1 MQNLLA
7 TCWFYIIILCGI
19 GIKTFFLSII
29 CYIIDVFSF
38 SFIFSP
44 LKGRYWHRNKMD
56 SRFITLMNLQTVFY
70 PSFSRVFLGGWR
82 WLFVIIKSYVKV
94 NFKEINNNNDN
105 NNINSNNNNN
115 DSRFEKGDINSYS
128 GSSESEYKNK
138 SS

>member
-1 MQNLLA
+1 M
-7 TCWFYIIILCGI
+7 
-19 GIKTFFLSII
+19 
-29 CYIIDVFSF
+29 
-38 SFIFSP
+38 
-44 LKGRYWHRNKMD
+44 
-56 SRFITLMNLQTVFY
+56 QTVFY

-105 NNINSNNNNN
+105 NNNNNNN
-115 DSRFEKGDINSYS
+115 DLRFEKGDINSYS